1 MINTVFGDNTG
12 HSEIEHIVTGERD
25 GLIYGRKKWKI

>member
-1 MINTVFGDNTG
+1 MISTVFGNNTG
-12 HSEIEHIVTGERD
+12 HSGIKHIVTDERD